1 MRSHTH
7 VHTTPMNAKRRAE
20 GCAALSI
27 DRMVKEV
34 AP

>member
-1 MRSHTH
+1 MGSHTH
-7 VHTTPMNAKRRAE
+7 AHTTPMNAKRRAG

-27 DRMVKEV
+27 DRSVKEV